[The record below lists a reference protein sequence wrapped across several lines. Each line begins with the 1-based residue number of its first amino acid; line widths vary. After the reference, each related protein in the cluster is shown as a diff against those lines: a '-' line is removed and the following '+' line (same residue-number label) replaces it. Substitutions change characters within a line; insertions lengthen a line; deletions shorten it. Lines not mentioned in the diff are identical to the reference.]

1 VTSSTANLIRTDY
14 VTHFILLIIQLCS
27 YCCRE
32 ELTTFAVILVW
43 AIAREMA
50 LGTHCPISLPLK
62 SLNIHLVTLTTS
74 ILPQQLGGGI
84 YKFSNET
91 SKKYPFLYIFI
102 ITDNTKMKEN
112 RFGGKTSRI
121 DL

>member
-1 VTSSTANLIRTDY
+1 
-14 VTHFILLIIQLCS
+14 
-27 YCCRE
+27 
-32 ELTTFAVILVW
+32 
-43 AIAREMA
+43 
-50 LGTHCPISLPLK
+50 
-62 SLNIHLVTLTTS
+62 VTLTTS